1 MGSPFLINKKEQ
13 DNLLLFLREELMD
26 KCNCGHDCHCGDE
39 CQDCDNDVCVN
50 CTCQENKQDVPES
63 FTQENV

>member
-1 MGSPFLINKKEQ
+1 
-13 DNLLLFLREELMD
+13 LLLFLREELMD

-39 CQDCDNDVCVN
+39 CQDCVNDVCVN